1 MNQPGRPTGRATANI
16 ALVQQQNFQPAHRR
30 IARDAGAI
38 YAGPDDDHI
47 KGSFRNVALLAYHSA
62 MRLILLALLVAAPL
76 LTTLGRPLSVAGILQ
91 DKKLSSDFL
100 ERTAPAVSAEAK
112 REMEARLNEARVR
125 YEANPSDPEAIIW
138 LGRRLAYLGRFREAI
153 ETFGEGIK
161 KFPREARFYRHRGHR
176 YITLRRFDL
185 AIDDFGK
192 AAKLIKGKPDQVEPD
207 GQPNTR
213 NIPTSTLQ
221 FNIWYHLGLAHYLI
235 GNNQKALDSYR
246 ECLKVSNN
254 NDAIVAT
261 THWLYMTLRRL
272 NRQRE
277 TDKSLEPIRQGMD
290 IIENDGYYRLLLMYK
305 GITSPE
311 TLEQEALKQEGSP
324 GSYSILYGVGNWYL
338 RNGRRAEA
346 LALFR
351 KMLEGKQWTS
361 FGYIAAEAEMARLT
375 PLAQTS
381 PHDIVPNVH
390 LLGQSLQFQLGE

>member
-1 MNQPGRPTGRATANI
+1 
-16 ALVQQQNFQPAHRR
+16 
-30 IARDAGAI
+30 
-38 YAGPDDDHI
+38 
-47 KGSFRNVALLAYHSA
+47 
-62 MRLILLALLVAAPL
+62 MRLILLAILVAAPL
-76 LTTLGRPLSVAGILQ
+76 LTTLGQPASVVGILQ

-100 ERTAPAVSAEAK
+100 KREVPPVSAEAK

-138 LGRRLAYLGRFREAI
+138 LGRRAAYLGRFREAI
-153 ETFGEGIK
+153 EIFGEGIK
-161 KFPREARFYRHRGHR
+161 KFPRDSRFYRHRGHR
-176 YITLRRFDL
+176 YITVRRFDL
-185 AIDDFGK
+185 AIDDFEK
-192 AAKLIKGKPDQVEPD
+192 AAKLIKGKPDEFEPD

-221 FNIWYHLGLAHYLI
+221 FNIWYHLGLAHYLT

-246 ECLKVSNN
+246 ECLKVSKN
-254 NDAIVAT
+254 NDAVVAT

-277 TDKSLEPIRQGMD
+277 ADKILEPIRQGMD
-290 IIENDGYYRLLLMYK
+290 IIENEGYYRLLLMYK
-305 GITSPE
+305 GISSPE
-311 TLEQEALKQEGSP
+311 SLEQEALKQEGSP

-338 RNGRRAEA
+338 YNGHRAEA
-346 LALFR
+346 LTLFR

-375 PLAQTS
+375 PLTQTG

-390 LLGQSLQFQLGE
+390 LLGQSRYSFSQASNDPRADHRETGPPKNRSDHDMFHRALRELCFPDGQSHS